1 MGQEDFGMEK
11 TLNDQRMAEEMVG
24 PEAYAKQFQLGQD
37 YATTNAST
45 QDRGASGQTGLTQ
58 MAYGN
63 MWNANQAANQAGKS
77 AMDAALTNYGIQ
89 APKAGWGTKLL
100 TGLGSAGLNLLVP
113 GLGSA
118 VGGAIPGGSGGG
130 GFSGLGSMLGGWFGN
145 GGSGANSGWGT
156 NWGGDW
162 GTDWGGEWGTGWG
175 G

>member
-1 MGQEDFGMEK
+1 MTASNLQSVRGDTFVFSMYVFNAGVQVDLTGAAVRF
-11 TLNDQRMAEEMVG
+11 T
-24 PEAYAKQFQLGQD
+24 AKHD
-37 YATTNAST
+37 YA
-45 QDRGASGQTGLTQ
+45 DL
-58 MAYGN
+58 
-63 MWNANQAANQAGKS
+63 
-77 AMDAALTNYGIQ
+77 DAAAVVALDTSVGGGVEIVN
-89 APKAGWGTKLL
+89 AAAGELRVTVPAADTAALWGDGRLWGTKLL